1 MSTYVMRNQ
10 SESHEI
16 SVKDVQAGAAIAQSE
31 MYDGV
36 LESTLLDL
44 SRGDRD
50 FLSAM
55 LVDKDETLIA
65 DVIERTGKSANSVQK
80 TKRRLLDLGV
90 IGERGRGIIA
100 FELPFFKEFLQARS
114 L

>member
-1 MSTYVMRNQ
+1 
-10 SESHEI
+10 
-16 SVKDVQAGAAIAQSE
+16 
-31 MYDGV
+31 
-36 LESTLLDL
+36 
-44 SRGDRD
+44 
-50 FLSAM
+50 
-55 LVDKDETLIA
+55 LIA
-65 DVIERTGKSANSVQK
+65 NVIERTGKSANSVQK